1 MKHLRP
7 WVPSDP
13 WPFFLPALF
22 NINKRSL
29 TVSVPLSFIG
39 LIIIWSTTPL
49 AILWS
54 SEGVGYI
61 FGITSRM
68 VAGCIIGLLLV
79 ALFGGGMR
87 WHKRA
92 LSAYVAGGLG
102 IFGAMLCTYWAAR
115 FIPTGWVSLIFGL
128 SPVITGLLARFWLD
142 GEVLD
147 RKRLAGMGLGLA
159 GLATIFGSSLRMDVQ
174 AAMGV
179 AAMLTAVSIYS
190 ASTVW
195 VKRIRAGL
203 PPLVMSSGSLLVAA
217 PLFMLTMG
225 LSSPTLPQHIST
237 HTLGAIGY
245 LAIFGSVL
253 GFSLFYYV
261 LHHVEATRVALIT
274 LVTPVIALAA
284 GHMLNNEPLGL
295 DVILGSAL
303 ILSGL
308 GLFELDIRSLRR
320 AWIFVRS

>member
-1 MKHLRP
+1 M
-7 WVPSDP
+7 
-13 WPFFLPALF
+13 
-22 NINKRSL
+22 
-29 TVSVPLSFIG
+29 
-39 LIIIWSTTPL
+39 IWSTTPL

-54 SEGVGYI
+54 SEGAGYL

-68 VAGCIIGLLLV
+68 IIGCIIGLLLV
-79 ALFGGGMR
+79 ALFSGGMR
-87 WHKRA
+87 WHRRA
-92 LSAYVAGGLG
+92 LSAYLAGGLG

-128 SPVITGLLARFWLD
+128 SPVITGLMARFWLD
-142 GEVLD
+142 GEILD
-147 RKRLAGMGLGLA
+147 RRRLAGMALGLA
-159 GLATIFGSSLRMDVQ
+159 GLASIFGSSLRMDMQ

-179 AAMLTAVSIYS
+179 AAMLTAVTIYS
-190 ASTVW
+190 ASAVW

-225 LSSPTLPQHIST
+225 LSSPDLPQHINAR
-237 HTLGAIGY
+237 TLVAIGY
-245 LAIFGSVL
+245 LAVFGSVL

-274 LVTPVIALAA
+274 LVTPVMALAA
-284 GHMLNNEPLGL
+284 GHLLNSEPLGL
-295 DVILGSAL
+295 DVISGSVL

-308 GLFELDIRSLRR
+308 GLFELDSHSLRR
-320 AWIFVRS
+320 AWIFGRS